1 MTWKN
6 FRKKRWFGIVSNLYV
21 LVLTIFT
28 IWMLFFD
35 TNSLLI
41 HRELKK
47 EINKLEK
54 QQEFLKDEISRDR
67 AIIEKLSDPRELE
80 KFAREQ
86 YYLKRK
92 NEDIYLI
99 EYEDSINPDPDEE
112 RH

>member
-1 MTWKN
+1 MSWKD
-6 FRKKRWFGIVSNLYV
+6 FRKKRWFGIVSNIYV

-41 HRELKK
+41 HRELRK
-47 EINKLEK
+47 EIDKLEK
-54 QQEFLKDEISRDR
+54 QQEFLKEEIARDKV
-67 AIIEKLSDPRELE
+67 IIERLSDPKELE

-92 NEDIYLI
+92 NEEIFLI
-99 EYEDSINPDPDEE
+99 EYEDSINPDPDE
-112 RH
+112 